1 MGRGLHPVP
10 DRDRYLLD
18 HQRYS
23 VSRQAVSTRAKE
35 KGWAR
40 DLAADVDL
48 ATGDKLTRL
57 TSAASPAGGGDIAL
71 ARRGFIAAESS
82 LLP

>member
-23 VSRQAVSTRAKE
+23 VSRQAVPTAQE

-48 ATGDKLTRL
+48 ATGDKLT
-57 TSAASPAGGGDIAL
+57 G
-71 ARRGFIAAESS
+71 
-82 LLP
+82 